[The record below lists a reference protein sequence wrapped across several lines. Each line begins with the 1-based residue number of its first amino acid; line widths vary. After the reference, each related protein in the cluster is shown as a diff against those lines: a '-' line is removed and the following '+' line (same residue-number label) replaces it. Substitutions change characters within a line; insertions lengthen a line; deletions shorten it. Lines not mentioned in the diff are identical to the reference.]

1 MNDENLGFAN
11 VDINKLPRHKYNHKD
26 MSRYADLII
35 SKSDEEFSKEE
46 LEFVLDMEKATAD
59 FFVKAYD
66 YTEEEAQK
74 YVLNNRQRIREINR
88 KTF

>member
-26 MSRYADLII
+26 MSRYAKLVTE
-35 SKSDEEFSKEE
+35 KSDDELTNEE
-46 LEFVLDMEKATAD
+46 LDFVLDMEKATAD

-74 YVLNNRQRIREINR
+74 YVLNNRQKIREINR
-88 KTF
+88 KPF